1 QVEYGEGVASR
12 LKLSEDGRFILWP
25 QPTRYPDDPQ
35 NWTAGQKNLQLLIVT
50 LAAFVPD
57 FNSSLGIASLF
68 GLAEQY
74 HKSVDHVSS
83 SCNRSIFQL
92 GTSGLIVILLVKRFG
107 RLPIL
112 FWSQLIGLGFTIG
125 CTVAPNFSTFAA
137 CRILQAT
144 FQNAPQVTGLYTI
157 CDMYPFHQQAR
168 KINMWNFGFIVSPF
182 IGPSVLGFMAP
193 RTGWRWIY
201 GVGCIFDGLVLIIIT
216 LFAKETMFDRHVHPI
231 PRPTSTG
238 LRRRVE
244 DLLGVTGRNM
254 AQYRPSWKR
263 VIYDLFNVAWRPQSV
278 LPGIYIFG
286 GIGVNVTQVIFILS
300 PPPLGYGLNADQLA
314 GTYFSPVI
322 AVVIGEA
329 LGHFLND
336 FIANYQIKRNHGVF
350 EAEMRLW
357 TLYIALPFFIAGFII
372 IGECFE
378 HKLNVGGLVIGWI
391 ASRAHRTSLGE
402 SAVLVSTVCIYAYLN
417 NAFPDYNG
425 EVSALINFWR
435 VMGGFAIPYYQT
447 DWVARNGASVVVY
460 GSEAAITAGLFLLIV
475 PLLQIKGRAIRHR
488 FSIRKGPATVQ
499 RPGEPK
505 AGMKQDAGSS
515 AADHV
520 DEK

>member
-1 QVEYGEGVASR
+1 MAEAPMLRALSQHRLRMSTDEKAEHFAETDGLHSEDGEVSARKHSTLSGKQALVDDEDIDFAQLAEQHGFSGDDGRLVVDPEEAKVEYGEGVASR

-286 GIGVNVTQVIFILS
+286 GM
-300 PPPLGYGLNADQLA
+300 Y
-314 GTYFSPVI
+314 
-322 AVVIGEA
+322 
-329 LGHFLND
+329 
-336 FIANYQIKRNHGVF
+336 
-350 EAEMRLW
+350 
-357 TLYIALPFFIAGFII
+357 
-372 IGECFE
+372 
-378 HKLNVGGLVIGWI
+378 
-391 ASRAHRTSLGE
+391 
-402 SAVLVSTVCIYAYLN
+402 
-417 NAFPDYNG
+417 
-425 EVSALINFWR
+425 
-435 VMGGFAIPYYQT
+435 
-447 DWVARNGASVVVY
+447 
-460 GSEAAITAGLFLLIV
+460 
-475 PLLQIKGRAIRHR
+475 
-488 FSIRKGPATVQ
+488 
-499 RPGEPK
+499 
-505 AGMKQDAGSS
+505 
-515 AADHV
+515 
-520 DEK
+520 